1 MRRQFGERAFG
12 QVRAAYFSDD
22 DHFGP
27 TERAVPGYT
36 LLDAAAGLR
45 IAKPLELR
53 IQARNLLDQEYYA
66 SQDVRTV
73 FAPGRS
79 ASLAINVKF

>member
-1 MRRQFGERAFG
+1 MR
-12 QVRAAYFSDD
+12 VAYFSDD

-36 LLDAAAGLR
+36 LLDAAGGFLV
-45 IAKPLELR
+45 AKPLEVR
-53 IQARNLLDQEYYA
+53 VQARNLLNQEYYA

-79 ASLAINVKF
+79 ASLTVAVKF